1 MAWQMIPTDSSPNC
15 RKNALLTIA
24 GERKMLAFFFRFNP
38 IGEYWTMDVARA
50 ETGETLLTGVPL
62 VCGEGAAMDL
72 LRQLSYLAIGRA
84 ACVPVSDGLARDRP
98 GEAGLGT
105 DFELCWEG

>member
-24 GERKMLAFFFRFNP
+24 GERTTLAFFFRFNP

-62 VCGEGAAMDL
+62 VCGEGAACDV
-72 LRQLSYLAIGRA
+72 LRQHAYLALGRA
-84 ACVPVSDGLARDRP
+84 SVVPAGGGAENGRP
-98 GEAGLGT
+98 LENELGT
-105 DFELCWEG
+105 DYVLCWEG

>member
-1 MAWQMIPTDSSPNC
+1 MR
-15 RKNALLTIA
+15 RKEKN
-24 GERKMLAFFFRFNP
+24 
-38 IGEYWTMDVARA
+38 VARA

-62 VCGEGAAMDL
+62 VCGEGAAMEL

-98 GEAGLGT
+98 GETALGT

>member
-1 MAWQMIPTDSSPNC
+1 MKGRTERPNEHD
-15 RKNALLTIA
+15 I
-24 GERKMLAFFFRFNP
+24 
-38 IGEYWTMDVARA
+38 
-50 ETGETLLTGVPL
+50 LTGSRPDGTAFPGAPFPDMT
-62 VCGEGAAMDL
+62 CGNWTKSGEGAAMDL

-98 GEAGLGT
+98 GETALGT

>member
-1 MAWQMIPTDSSPNC
+1 MSWQIVPLMAKQNNSVNVQLDLKKRATY
-15 RKNALLTIA
+15 LL
-24 GERKMLAFFFRFNP
+24 FFRFNP

-98 GEAGLGT
+98 GETALGT

>member
-38 IGEYWTMDVARA
+38 IGEYWTMDVSRA

-62 VCGEGAAMDL
+62 VCGEGAACDV
-72 LRQLSYLAIGRA
+72 LRQHAYLALGRA
-84 ACVPVSDGLARDRP
+84 AVVPAGGGAENGRP
-98 GEAGLGT
+98 LENELGT
-105 DFELCWEG
+105 DYVLCWEG

>member
-1 MAWQMIPTDSSPNC
+1 
-15 RKNALLTIA
+15 
-24 GERKMLAFFFRFNP
+24 
-38 IGEYWTMDVARA
+38 
-50 ETGETLLTGVPL
+50 
-62 VCGEGAAMDL
+62 MDL

-98 GEAGLGT
+98 GETALGT

>member
-1 MAWQMIPTDSSPNC
+1 MIWQIVPTDSSPNC
-15 RKNALLTIA
+15 RRNALLSIGGVKTL
-24 GERKMLAFFFRFNP
+24 LALFFRYNP
-38 IGEYWTMDVARA
+38 AGQYWTMDVSRA

-98 GEAGLGT
+98 GETALGT

>member
-1 MAWQMIPTDSSPNC
+1 MIWQIVPTDSSPNC
-15 RKNALLTIA
+15 RRNALLSIGGVKTL
-24 GERKMLAFFFRFNP
+24 LALFFRYNP
-38 IGEYWTMDVARA
+38 AGEYWTMDVARA

-98 GEAGLGT
+98 GETALGT

>member
-24 GERKMLAFFFRFNP
+24 GERTTLAFFFRFNP

-50 ETGETLLTGVPL
+50 ETAMRFCVEKNCNFEP
-62 VCGEGAAMDL
+62 AAV
-72 LRQLSYLAIGRA
+72 Y
-84 ACVPVSDGLARDRP
+84 
-98 GEAGLGT
+98 
-105 DFELCWEG
+105 

>member
-1 MAWQMIPTDSSPNC
+1 MADGGYIREYLVGLGFEVD
-15 RKNALLTIA
+15 
-24 GERKMLAFFFRFNP
+24 ERGLDAF
-38 IGEYWTMDVARA
+38 RA
-50 ETGETLLTGVPL
+50 ATGETLLTGVPL

-98 GEAGLGT
+98 GETALGT

>member
-24 GERKMLAFFFRFNP
+24 GERKMFAFFFRFNP

-72 LRQLSYLAIGRA
+72 LHQLSYLAIGRA

-98 GEAGLGT
+98 GETALGT